1 MPRTRTKYIWPPPM
15 LADDNTAT
23 PPRADTTTPTITNT
37 ATSEPRTKKPRL
49 ESASSTR
56 RSTASGRNT
65 PAREGYQNQDT
76 SSQGK
81 GNADEWDPYSGA
93 APPSLE
99 AIFAAY
105 ARIPM
110 DTQIKRYREWRR
122 FGSVHDDFCMLC
134 RKSGPKALVP
144 CNTCSKCF
152 HDECTPPGSLYNERR
167 QWFCAVC
174 VNRNWHEQPPTL
186 TPPASPSPEP
196 ATAAIDRRSSENN
209 QVPNNRHMPDQQGNV
224 PPTGN
229 SQALSILA
237 EISRSMSRGETRH
250 PPNTTSQ
257 PHRFSDVSSPY
268 SPNPS
273 SITLPSISTRPGL
286 AHEFGLP
293 PPAPSPSAHGGSSIL
308 DSHAR
313 KSKFATL
320 SSEVDSA
327 LWVLYRELES
337 VTSLRQR
344 ISELESEIVKLRQDV
359 SIRDN
364 QLILSRRSMSSA
376 QNSSNSGMPGGISQ
390 AEVDR
395 LRVQAAKVD
404 EVTRQAESMRAKNEA
419 LEKEL
424 KDAKAES
431 AAKDKTLNEWKGR
444 LVSLIGN

>member
-15 LADDNTAT
+15 LADDNNAT
-23 PPRADTTTPTITNT
+23 SASTPTISNAATN
-37 ATSEPRTKKPRL
+37 EPRAKKPRL
-49 ESASSTR
+49 ESASTAR
-56 RSTASGRNT
+56 KSTASGRNT
-65 PAREGYQNQDT
+65 PARQNQEP
-76 SSQGK
+76 SQGQAEGK
-81 GNADEWDPYSGA
+81 ADYWDPDSGV
-93 APPSLE
+93 APPSQE

-110 DTQIKRYREWRR
+110 HTQIKRYREWRR
-122 FGSVHDDFCMLC
+122 FGSVHDDYCMKC
-134 RKSGPKALVP
+134 RKAGPKTLVP

-167 QWFCAVC
+167 QWFCALC
-174 VNRNWHEQPPTL
+174 VHRNWHEQPPTL

-196 ATAAIDRRSSENN
+196 ANNAIDQRSSENN
-209 QVPNNRHMPDQQGNV
+209 TDQRNNRNMADQQGNV
-224 PPTGN
+224 PSTGN

-250 PPNTTSQ
+250 TPNLPPQ

-273 SITLPSISTRPGL
+273 SITLPSISTRP
-286 AHEFGLP
+286 HEFGLPP
-293 PPAPSPSAHGGSSIL
+293 PPAPSPSAYGGNSIL

-337 VTSLRQR
+337 VTSLRQQ
-344 ISELESEIVKLRQDV
+344 IGELESEIVKLRQDV

-376 QNSSNSGMPGGISQ
+376 HNNTNTGMPGGISQ
-390 AEVDR
+390 AEIDR
-395 LRVQAAKVD
+395 LRVQAAKV
-404 EVTRQAESMRAKNEA
+404 EELTRQAESMRAKNEA

-431 AAKDKTLNEWKGR
+431 AAKDEMLNEWKGR
-444 LVSLIGN
+444 LVSLIGD